1 MKHAKPRCRSSY
13 SKAGWCLGIGIA
25 LLMLTPVF
33 ALAHKV
39 TVFAWVEG
47 DTVYTE
53 SKFSGGRTAK
63 DARIEVYNAAGEKL
77 LEGRT
82 DDEGKFAFKPPRPE
96 DLQIV
101 LIGGAGHRNEWRV
114 SASEF
119 TGPEAAQASSPAVS
133 AAETVP
139 PQSGSSD
146 GPSSGTITLSP
157 GELQALVEQS
167 LDKKLAPILHRLG
180 NVEQGPSLS
189 DIIGGIG
196 YIIGLVGL
204 AAYFNARRKTG

>member
-1 MKHAKPRCRSSY
+1 MTLKNLPAALRGFRW
-13 SKAGWCLGIGIA
+13 GWILA
-25 LLMLTPVF
+25 LLIVLVPAM

-53 SKFSGGRTAK
+53 SKFSGGRAAK
-63 DARIEVYNAAGEKL
+63 DAPVEVYNAAGEKL

-82 DDEGKFAFKPPRPE
+82 DDEGKFAFKPSRPE

-114 SASEF
+114 SAEEF
-119 TGPEAAQASSPAVS
+119 TGAGSAAASS
-133 AAETVP
+133 AALPVAQTAP
-139 PQSGSSD
+139 PQSGFSES
-146 GPSSGTITLSP
+146 PRSGIVTLSP
-157 GELQALVEQS
+157 SELQALIEQS

-204 AAYFNARRKTG
+204 GAYINTRRKSG

>member
-1 MKHAKPRCRSSY
+1 V
-13 SKAGWCLGIGIA
+13 A
-25 LLMLTPVF
+25 LLILVP
-33 ALAHKV
+33 ALARAHKV

-47 DTVYTE
+47 DRVYTE
-53 SKFSGGRTAK
+53 SKFSGGRVAK

-101 LIGGAGHRNEWRV
+101 LIGGTGHRNEWRL
-114 SASEF
+114 SAEEF
-119 TGPEAAQASSPAVS
+119 TGPGSAAESSPAVS
-133 AAETVP
+133 MAETVP
-139 PQSGSSD
+139 SRNEASD
-146 GPSSGTITLSP
+146 SPRSGTITLSP
-157 GELQALVEQS
+157 GELQALIEQS

-180 NVEQGPSLS
+180 NLDQGPSLS

>member
-1 MKHAKPRCRSSY
+1 MTSINLPAALRGFRW
-13 SKAGWCLGIGIA
+13 GWILA
-25 LLMLTPVF
+25 LVIVLAPGV

-53 SKFSGGRTAK
+53 SKFSGGRAAK
-63 DARIEVYNAAGEKL
+63 DAPIEVYNAAGEKL

-82 DDEGKFAFKPPRPE
+82 DDEGKFAFQPPRPE

-114 SASEF
+114 SAEEF
-119 TGPEAAQASSPAVS
+119 TGAGSAAASPPVMP
-133 AAETVP
+133 AAETAP
-139 PQSGSSD
+139 PQAGSSESPR
-146 GPSSGTITLSP
+146 GGVVTLSP
-157 GELQALVEQS
+157 SELQALIEQS

-204 AAYFNARRKTG
+204 GAYMHSRRKSG

>member
-1 MKHAKPRCRSSY
+1 MTLKNLPSALRGFPW
-13 SKAGWCLGIGIA
+13 GWILA
-25 LLMLTPVF
+25 LVIVLAPAM

-53 SKFSGGRTAK
+53 SKFSGGRVAK
-63 DARIEVYNAAGEKL
+63 DAPIEVYNAAGEKL

-114 SASEF
+114 SAEEF
-119 TGPEAAQASSPAVS
+119 SGAGSATSS
-133 AAETVP
+133 AALPVAETAP
-139 PQSGSSD
+139 LQSGLSES
-146 GPSSGTITLSP
+146 PRSGMVALSP
-157 GELQALVEQS
+157 SELQALIEQS

-180 NVEQGPSLS
+180 NVAQGPSLS

-204 AAYFNARRKTG
+204 GAYIHARRKSG